1 MQERSLGI
9 HYIPFP
15 PSYTHTHTY
24 THTHS
29 EDGEEEEDLVGSAE
43 EEFWA
48 NLAQEQKE
56 IESKEQK
63 RREALL
69 PKDKPTPIP
78 EEGAEIS
85 AEETKVGLA
94 LPRAANVSCYACL
107 SLLLFFCLFVC
118 LFVCFCF
125 LLLFF
130 SLYIFYFCLCRNQVK
145 PVVPLREEAP
155 NVIFI
160 LESA

>member
-1 MQERSLGI
+1 MLQQPLPVVVEEEEEEEEGEERGKEEKGEETCRRGAWERI
-9 HYIPFP
+9 TFP
-15 PSYTHTHTY
+15 STLLHTHTH

-85 AEETKVGLA
+85 AEDTKVGLA
-94 LPRAANVSCYACL
+94 LTRAANVSCVRMFVTFTG
-107 SLLLFFCLFVC
+107 FFFVVVVV
-118 LFVCFCF
+118 FF
-125 LLLFF
+125 LL
-130 SLYIFYFCLCRNQVK
+130 
-145 PVVPLREEAP
+145 
-155 NVIFI
+155 
-160 LESA
+160 

>member
-1 MQERSLGI
+1 M
-9 HYIPFP
+9 
-15 PSYTHTHTY
+15 
-24 THTHS
+24 
-29 EDGEEEEDLVGSAE
+29 GSAE

-85 AEETKVGLA
+85 SEETKVSLA
-94 LPRAANVSCYACL
+94 
-107 SLLLFFCLFVC
+107 
-118 LFVCFCF
+118 
-125 LLLFF
+125 
-130 SLYIFYFCLCRNQVK
+130 
-145 PVVPLREEAP
+145 
-155 NVIFI
+155 
-160 LESA
+160 

>member
-1 MQERSLGI
+1 MSVGRKEGKGKKYAWKRSI
-9 HYIPFP
+9 TFTP
-15 PSYTHTHTY
+15 PTHHMHTHTHTH

-69 PKDKPTPIP
+69 PKNKPTPIP

-85 AEETKVGLA
+85 SEETKVGLG
-94 LPRAANVSCYACL
+94 
-107 SLLLFFCLFVC
+107 
-118 LFVCFCF
+118 
-125 LLLFF
+125 
-130 SLYIFYFCLCRNQVK
+130 
-145 PVVPLREEAP
+145 
-155 NVIFI
+155 
-160 LESA
+160 

>member
-1 MQERSLGI
+1 MRREGGGRGGGRRERGRDMQGRSLKTMTFLP
-9 HYIPFP
+9 H
-15 PSYTHTHTY
+15 THTHTH
-24 THTHS
+24 THTHSHTHTCS

-85 AEETKVGLA
+85 AEDTKVGLA
-94 LPRAANVSCYACL
+94 LPRAANVSCVCV
-107 SLLLFFCLFVC
+107 FVT
-118 LFVCFCF
+118 FTVCF

-130 SLYIFYFCLCRNQVK
+130 LL
-145 PVVPLREEAP
+145 
-155 NVIFI
+155 
-160 LESA
+160 

>member
-1 MQERSLGI
+1 M
-9 HYIPFP
+9 
-15 PSYTHTHTY
+15 
-24 THTHS
+24 
-29 EDGEEEEDLVGSAE
+29 GSAE

-85 AEETKVGLA
+85 SEETKVG
-94 LPRAANVSCYACL
+94 
-107 SLLLFFCLFVC
+107 FG
-118 LFVCFCF
+118 
-125 LLLFF
+125 
-130 SLYIFYFCLCRNQVK
+130 
-145 PVVPLREEAP
+145 
-155 NVIFI
+155 
-160 LESA
+160 

>member
-1 MQERSLGI
+1 M
-9 HYIPFP
+9 
-15 PSYTHTHTY
+15 
-24 THTHS
+24 
-29 EDGEEEEDLVGSAE
+29 GSAE

-94 LPRAANVSCYACL
+94 LTRAANVSC
-107 SLLLFFCLFVC
+107 FCVFVT
-118 LFVCFCF
+118 FTVFCCC
-125 LLLFF
+125 FF

>member
-1 MQERSLGI
+1 M
-9 HYIPFP
+9 
-15 PSYTHTHTY
+15 
-24 THTHS
+24 
-29 EDGEEEEDLVGSAE
+29 GSAE

-85 AEETKVGLA
+85 AEDTKVGLA
-94 LPRAANVSCYACL
+94 LMRAANVSCVCVFVTFTV
-107 SLLLFFCLFVC
+107 FFCYC
-118 LFVCFCF
+118 CCCYCFCF
-125 LLLFF
+125 RFF
-130 SLYIFYFCLCRNQVK
+130 IFASTGIR
-145 PVVPLREEAP
+145 
-155 NVIFI
+155 
-160 LESA
+160 

>member
-1 MQERSLGI
+1 MSVGREEGKGRRYARKRSI
-9 HYIPFP
+9 AFTP
-15 PSYTHTHTY
+15 PTY
-24 THTHS
+24 HMHTHS

-85 AEETKVGLA
+85 SEETKVSLA
-94 LPRAANVSCYACL
+94 
-107 SLLLFFCLFVC
+107 
-118 LFVCFCF
+118 
-125 LLLFF
+125 
-130 SLYIFYFCLCRNQVK
+130 
-145 PVVPLREEAP
+145 
-155 NVIFI
+155 
-160 LESA
+160 